1 MGILIIVVYLLEFF
15 VMNPNQSNPSIA
27 IPVAIVVGFGL
38 IAAAIF
44 FSGHS
49 STPVVTAPANDAPVA
64 AVKQDVRQ
72 VDKNDYIK
80 GNPNAPIMIV
90 EYSDYDCPFCKQF
103 HETMQSIMQQY
114 GVGGKVAWV
123 YRQFPIAQLHPN
135 SPRIS
140 EAAYCVGDL
149 GGNDAFWKFSD
160 TVFSMREINEKTN
173 MVKLPDYAASSGVDK
188 TAFNSCLDSGK
199 FKTKVQDSLAEGAKA
214 GAQGT
219 PYSIV
224 LVGGQQAV
232 INGAQ
237 PYAVV
242 KQIIDNL
249 ITQLD
254 GGNVNASTTKS

>member
-1 MGILIIVVYLLEFF
+1 MGIFIKAFYFLEIF

-44 FSGHS
+44 FSGRS
-49 STPVVTAPANDAPVA
+49 TAPAPTQITKDAPT
-64 AVKQDVRQ
+64 AVTKQDVKA
-72 VDKNDYIK
+72 VDKTDYIK
-80 GNPNAPIMIV
+80 GNPNAPIVIV

-103 HETMQSIMQQY
+103 NETMQTIMDQY

-123 YRQFPIAQLHPN
+123 YRQFPIVQLHPN

-140 EAAYCVGDL
+140 EAAYCAGDL
-149 GGNDAFWKFSD
+149 GGTDAFWKFSD
-160 TVFSMREINEKTN
+160 TIFAKREINEKTN
-173 MVKLPDYAASSGVDK
+173 MTKLPEYATIAGLDK
-188 TAFNSCLDSGK
+188 TAFNACLDSGK
-199 FKTKVQDSLAEGAKA
+199 FKNKVQESLAEGAKA

-224 LVGGQQAV
+224 MVGEQQAV

-254 GGNVNASTTKS
+254 GGGTKATTTKP